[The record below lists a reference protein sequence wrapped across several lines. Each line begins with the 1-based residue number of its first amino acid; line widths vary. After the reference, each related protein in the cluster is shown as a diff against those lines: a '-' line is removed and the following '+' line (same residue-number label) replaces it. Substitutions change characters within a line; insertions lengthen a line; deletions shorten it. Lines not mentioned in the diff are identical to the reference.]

1 MYNGVSERKFTFLLA
16 GGDFI
21 SKEKEY
27 MSGNKN
33 QHRIGREESSSK
45 RLIKK
50 SGGYHAALF
59 RLSADLEAVLEEEK
73 IYSCVV
79 EGLHDTLGYDF
90 VAVFRHDPKTGFRE
104 LAASAGF
111 TEPIIRLAPGEG
123 LSERPLLDGKIHYSP
138 DVTKEPSYFYG
149 ANGSEVDAPIW
160 GKDEVIGVLTCESK
174 AVDDFNEQDFEV
186 ITSAAQISGLAIEKA
201 RLFAQVQK
209 RSGEFEAL
217 SRTMADITS
226 EKELPILLNKIV
238 ERASNLLNSIGG
250 ELALY
255 DEVRQVMR
263 MVVCHNI
270 EGDHLGAVQKIGEGL
285 MGKVAETQQ
294 PVFIE
299 DYSKMDGRLPGYQNI
314 GSTFGVPLLVGN
326 HLVGVFTVVSDKVRE
341 YDADDLYLLNL
352 FSQQAAI
359 AIQNTSLLDQAHREI
374 QHRTAI
380 QDEITRQKEYFEALL
395 VNNPVAVVTMD
406 LNSKVISWNPSAE
419 KLFGYTMDEVVGGYL
434 DQFVAKDQSQ
444 WEEASRYTQEVI
456 DKGHVHT
463 TTVRTRKD
471 GSLVDVELLALPVI
485 VADEII
491 GYIVIYHDLTE
502 IKSIENRLREQ
513 NQKMARELKLAGEIQ
528 ASYLPRRLPE
538 IPGWLFKSFLKST
551 RETSGDFYDFHK
563 LPDGRIV
570 ILIADVVDKGVGAAL
585 FMALCWTLI
594 RTFSIEYPS
603 DPDHV
608 MEKINQ
614 RIQEDTKSGQF
625 MSLFFG
631 VLDPKSGAFCYAN
644 AGHPPPYF
652 FTSRQDK
659 RITPLHRTGMLLG
672 ISEDE
677 TWEKEVITIS
687 PGDGLLLYTDGITEG
702 FNEDGVLYGQDR
714 LKKVMVNLFDSS
726 ADNICSTVLSDLEN
740 FVGAEDQSD
749 DIAMIVIKR
758 ENRI

>member
-1 MYNGVSERKFTFLLA
+1 MTGS
-16 GGDFI
+16 
-21 SKEKEY
+21 
-27 MSGNKN
+27 KN
-33 QHRIGREESSSK
+33 QHTVRGQQSPSK

-111 TEPIIRLAPGEG
+111 IEPVITLAPGVG
-123 LSERPLLDGKIHYSP
+123 LSERPLLNGKIHYSP
-138 DVTKEPSYFYG
+138 NVTKEPGYVYG
-149 ANGSEVDAPIW
+149 ANGSEVDVPIW

-174 AVDDFNEQDFEV
+174 EVDDFNEQDFEV
-186 ITSAAQISGLAIEKA
+186 LTSAAQISGLAIEKA
-201 RLFAQVQK
+201 RLFAQLQK

-217 SRTMADITS
+217 STTMADITS
-226 EKELPILLNKIV
+226 ENELPVLLNKIV

-255 DEVRQVMR
+255 DEEHQVMQL
-263 MVVCHNI
+263 VVCHNI
-270 EGDHLGAVQKIGEGL
+270 EGDHLGAVQTIGEGL
-285 MGKVAETQQ
+285 MGKVAETKQ
-294 PVFIE
+294 PVVIE
-299 DYSKMDGRLPGYQNI
+299 DYSKMDGKLPGYQNV
-314 GSTFGVPLLVGN
+314 GSTVGVPLLVGN
-326 HLVGVFTVVSDKVRE
+326 HLVGVFTVVSDKVRG

-359 AIQNTSLLDQAHREI
+359 AVQNTSLLDQAHREI
-374 QHRTAI
+374 QHRIAI

-419 KLFGYTMDEVVGGYL
+419 KLFGYTMDEVVGEKL
-434 DQFVAKDQSQ
+434 DHFVAKDPSQ
-444 WEEASRYTQEVI
+444 WEEANRYTQEVI

-463 TTVRTRKD
+463 TTLRTRKD

-485 VADEII
+485 VAGEII
-491 GYIVIYHDLTE
+491 GSIVIYHDLTE
-502 IKSIENRLREQ
+502 IKSIENRLRNQ

-538 IPGWLFKSFLKST
+538 IPGWQFQSFLNPS

-563 LPDGRIV
+563 LPDGRLV

-585 FMALCWTLI
+585 FMSLCWTLI

-603 DPDHV
+603 DPDQL

-614 RIQEDTKSGQF
+614 RIREDTNSGQF

-631 VLDPKSGAFCYAN
+631 VLEHSSGEFCYAN

-652 FTSRQDK
+652 FSSHRNKQ
-659 RITPLHRTGMLLG
+659 ISPLHRTGMLLG

-677 TWEKEVITIS
+677 TWKKEIITIA

-702 FNEDGVLYGQDR
+702 FNEDGVVYGQNR
-714 LKKVMVNLFDSS
+714 LKKVMGGLFDSS
-726 ADNICSTVLSDLEN
+726 ADTICSTVLLDLDN

-758 ENRI
+758 ENHI